1 MKVTVITKPLWVR
14 KNGKKGVHFVQEFF
28 YANRIEDGKRTA
40 YSIMSKRK
48 GK

>member
-1 MKVTVITKPLWVR
+1 MKVTVITKPLYTQKER
-14 KNGKKGVHFVQEFF
+14 KRGPYYVKEFY

-40 YSIMSKRK
+40 YSIMSNPK